1 MIQRLRQSTSRTLGL
16 LALAAAG
23 ATSMGL
29 FSGPL
34 NGAPSR
40 QDNPRQNTANS
51 STATTCIRAGRVYV
65 GDGRILKGVRL
76 FLKDGKIQKIEED
89 KGPIPKGIKVVD
101 ASRNTLMP
109 GIVAAHSDLA
119 AQDVE
124 DNLRPDLVAG
134 DNFDSFAQRA
144 RLLAG
149 GVTTLYL
156 SPGKRRLVPGLGSVV
171 KLAGAGKEARNL
183 ENVAGLDLNLT
194 RSSRVPPAVFEPVAA
209 PTADNPLVP
218 ARKQWGTSLASQIE
232 ILEKAFNLAKDP
244 SVRTAPEFG
253 KKADLGPLRAVMQ
266 GTLPIHLHAETT
278 REILQ
283 GLELAKRLG
292 ASVILDR
299 PQEAGALKS
308 LLGQKAI
315 TTILSLPL
323 DPARPMQGDYRIQ
336 EGKPL
341 NSPATPGILSKAG
354 VPIALVPSSDR
365 DLDKLLMLAGL
376 ACRYGLPE
384 HEAIKAITLEAARAS
399 GVADRVGSLE
409 EGKDADLLILTGD
422 PFDART
428 RILGV
433 WIDGENAYAKKGI
446 HKTFAVRAGR
456 ILLGDGTEQ
465 RNSLVVVQDGK
476 ILDFGPEA
484 MIPPGAK
491 IFEFPDAVLMPGMIA
506 AATKL
511 GLHQSSGSRITAPTS
526 VDIAAA
532 LNPADPAFREA
543 LEAGITT
550 LFVSPD
556 DSGFISSRV
565 PAIKTFVAPGED
577 KSAFLLREVA
587 GIRMVVGRGGK
598 AGVTQILGYL
608 KKAKDYLYPKAAP
621 KKVVKK
627 TQVASTKKKDPIS
640 GTWKGTVKAGPMSSE
655 ISAQMSLKGN
665 KVTATF
671 QAKMAGPR
679 KIKVVGNWT
688 PPRLTFRANIQGAS
702 VQIIAQVSED
712 HMEGSVKG
720 APIPVSISFEL
731 DREGGSGAKAAPE
744 DESENQDKTNK
755 SLEPFRAVFEKKAAL
770 IVSCANRDAA
780 QAAVDSILV
789 KSQLQLVLQG
799 AARQIAENP
808 LKLPKGT
815 RITILLRPEELGYEE
830 KGVYYSLGTALTRQG
845 LDIALITRAQIG
857 TKFLPVHAAWAVSQ
871 GLDPKLARK
880 AITGAPAAGFGLDK
894 HIGKIDRGCDAD
906 LVLLN
911 GDPFDLRSRIM
922 KVWVNGTLAVDH
934 SSKSGSGDANPNGS
948 VGGSKGEGK

>member
-1 MIQRLRQSTSRTLGL
+1 MTKGLKKLATRTLCL
-16 LALAAAG
+16 TALAAMG
-23 ATSMGL
+23 AAVGTS
-29 FSGPL
+29 SGAL
-34 NGAPSR
+34 KAAPSP
-40 QDNPRQNTANS
+40 QEGANKGS
-51 STATTCIRAGRVYV
+51 SAQITCIRAGRVYV
-65 GDGRILKGVRL
+65 GDGRILKRVRL

-89 KGPIPKGIKVVD
+89 KGPIPKGTKVID

-109 GIVAAHSDLA
+109 GIVAAHADLA

-134 DNFDSFAQRA
+134 DNFDSFAQHA

-149 GVTTLYL
+149 GITTLYL
-156 SPGKRRLVPGLGSVV
+156 SPGKRRLIPGLGSVV
-171 KLAGAGKEARNL
+171 KLAGPGKVARSL
-183 ENVAGLDLNLT
+183 ENAAGLNLNLT

-209 PTADNPLVP
+209 PTADNPLRP

-244 SVRTAPEFG
+244 SVRTSPEFG
-253 KKADLGPLRAVMQ
+253 KKADLGPLRSVMQ

-283 GLELAKRLG
+283 GWELAKRLG

-299 PQEAGALKS
+299 PQEAAALKS
-308 LLGQKAI
+308 LLGKKAI

-323 DPARPMQGDYRIQ
+323 DPARPQQGDYRIQ
-336 EGKPL
+336 EGKQL

-409 EGKDADLLILTGD
+409 EGKDADLIILTGN

-428 RILGV
+428 RIIGV
-433 WIDGENAYAKKGI
+433 WIDGKNAYEKKAVR
-446 HKTFAVRAGR
+446 KTFAIRCGR

-465 RNSLVVVQDGK
+465 HNSLVVVQDGK

-484 MIPPGAK
+484 LIPPGAK
-491 IFEFPDAVLMPGMIA
+491 ILEFPSAVLMPGMIA

-511 GLHQSSGSRITAPTS
+511 GLHQSSGTRITASTS
-526 VDIAAA
+526 IDVAAA
-532 LNPADPAFREA
+532 LDPADPAFHEA

-556 DSGFISSRV
+556 DSGFVSSRV
-565 PAIKTFVAPGED
+565 PAVKTFVAPGED
-577 KSAFLLREVA
+577 KSSFLLRDVA
-587 GIRMVVGRGGK
+587 GIRMVVQRGGK
-598 AGVTQILGYL
+598 AGVGQILGYL

-621 KKVVKK
+621 KKKAKK
-627 TQVASTKKKDPIS
+627 TAVASTKKKDPIS
-640 GTWKGTVKAGPMSSE
+640 GTWKGTVKAGPMNSE
-655 ISAQMSLKGN
+655 ISAVMSLSGN

-679 KIKVVGNWT
+679 KIKVTGTWAS
-688 PPRLTFRANIQGAS
+688 PQLTFRANIQGAS
-702 VQIIAQVSED
+702 VQIIAQVSD
-712 HMEGSVKG
+712 GHMEGTVKN
-720 APIPVSISFEL
+720 APVPMPITFEM
-731 DREGGSGAKAAPE
+731 DREGGSGASPKADPE
-744 DESENQDKTNK
+744 AENKDKTNK
-755 SLEPFRAVFEKKAAL
+755 SLEPFRAIFEKKAAL
-770 IVSCANRDAA
+770 VVSCANRDAA

-789 KSQLQLVLQG
+789 QSKLQLILQG

-808 LKLPKGT
+808 LKIPKGT

-830 KGVYYSLGTALTRQG
+830 KGVYHSLGNALDRQG
-845 LDIALITRAQIG
+845 LDIALVTRTQIG

-871 GLDPKLARK
+871 GLSPKLARK

-894 HIGKIDRGCDAD
+894 RIGKIDRGCDAD

-922 KVWVNGTLAVDH
+922 KVWVNGNLAVDH
-934 SSKSGSGDANPNGS
+934 AAKSHSGDTNRIDGARNSNGEN
-948 VGGSKGEGK
+948 K